1 MSIRNY
7 DSYVGVMELE
17 DMPELESGAVR
28 YKGSSPFTHTNV
40 IILTAKNRINEEYY
54 GRLQTLMIYK
64 GVNSI
69 MTLNS
74 KVAEWQT
81 LEVNR

>member
-1 MSIRNY
+1 M
-7 DSYVGVMELE
+7 GVMELE
-17 DMPELESGAVR
+17 DMSELESGAVR

-40 IILTAKNRINEEYY
+40 IILTAKNRTNEEYHR
-54 GRLQTLMIYK
+54 RLQTIMIYK

-74 KVAEWQT
+74 QVGVMRNGFQ
-81 LEVNR
+81 VH

>member
-1 MSIRNY
+1 MNY

-40 IILTAKNRINEEYY
+40 IILTAKNRTNEEYHR
-54 GRLQTLMIYK
+54 RLQTIMIYK

-69 MTLNS
+69 MTLNGQ
-74 KVAEWQT
+74 VGVMRNGFQ
-81 LEVNR
+81 VH

>member
-17 DMPELESGAVR
+17 DMLDLESGAVR
-28 YKGSSPFTHTNV
+28 HGGSSPFTHTNV

-69 MTLNS
+69 IALNS
-74 KVAEWQT
+74 KVA
-81 LEVNR
+81 

>member
-1 MSIRNY
+1 
-7 DSYVGVMELE
+7 MELE
-17 DMPELESGAVR
+17 DMPDLESGAVR
-28 YKGSSPFTHTNV
+28 HGGSSPFTHTNV

-74 KVAEWQT
+74 KV
-81 LEVNR
+81 V